1 MTEYHLNIKRIDRNT
16 PGIVVLEL
24 ANSKNEPIFDFKPG
38 QYVMISYKNQRGQN
52 EDKHAFSVAS
62 SPIKNTSIRLGIRV
76 GGNFTQGLLNLN
88 LNQEIIVTG
97 PYGNF
102 IFDEKKTPNP
112 VFIAGGIGITP
123 FISALNYAVDRDL
136 KNKISLI
143 YSTRTIQGTAF
154 YNEIR
159 NLEKINPNI
168 SVLFSFTEEPGISED
183 RKILHQRIDAPII
196 KNFIGDISEK
206 TFFICGPTP
215 FMQAMTTSLLSLG
228 VEKNQIK
235 MEEFSMIPDKNFG
248 QYLRNISYAL
258 SFAAVLFTISFNLIS
273 KTSAASTKK
282 NYNPASVSYVNQA
295 VYNRLIGIYAAKN
308 KALVD
313 LNNKILVATKNK
325 NGNSTTTSQNIVN
338 LSKTVT
344 SASVATTRPPVN
356 TQVTPISTPAPT
368 PAPMPRTRVS

>member
-24 ANSKNEPIFDFKPG
+24 TNSKNEPIFDFKSG

-52 EDKHAFSVAS
+52 EDKHAFSIAS
-62 SPIKNTSIRLGIRV
+62 SPVKNTSIRLGIRV

-102 IFDEKKTPNP
+102 IFNEKKTPSP

-123 FISALNYAVDRDL
+123 FISALNYAVDRGL

-143 YSTRTIQGTAF
+143 YSTRTIQGAAF

-159 NLEKINPNI
+159 NLGEINPNI
-168 SVLFSFTEEPGISED
+168 SLLFSFTEEPGISED

-196 KNFIGDISEK
+196 KNFIGNISEK

-215 FMQAMTTSLLSLG
+215 FMQAMTTGLLSLG

-235 MEEFSMIPDKNFG
+235 MEEFSMIPDNNFA

-282 NYNPASVSYVNQA
+282 NYNPVSVSYINQA
-295 VYNRLIGIYAAKN
+295 AYNRLIGIYAAKN
-308 KALVD
+308 KALTD
-313 LNNKILVATKNK
+313 LNNKILAATKNN
-325 NGNSTTTSQNIVN
+325 NGNSTITSQI
-338 LSKTVT
+338 VT
-344 SASVATTRPPVN
+344 STPVATIQPSVN
-356 TQVTPISTPAPT
+356 TQVAPILTPAPI